1 MKLPDIGSESLS
13 RLIGQAS
20 DIALLVD
27 KKGVVIDVSVGRA
40 VLTALGCQTWLGKP
54 WAQTVTPESQSK
66 VADLLSPNAQKA
78 ASPEVTWRH
87 INHPVQGGEDVAI
100 QYTAMPLDQ
109 GEKLLL
115 GRDLEALASLQRRLV
130 ETQQSMERD
139 YVRLRHIE
147 SRYRVL
153 LDTSREPVLVIDAS
167 NFKIIDSNL
176 SAQALLK
183 DANRRLVGKDV
194 LECFEAGGWEELRAC
209 MRMAL
214 ATGRVEMC
222 RARFLAAA
230 SEATVSLT
238 VFRQEGGPQ
247 ILLRVFSQDPAADGP
262 SGQAAQLL
270 SQEVIEKAPWGML
283 LTDRHGRISAI
294 NDELLHMMGA
304 LSASQVHGQ
313 LLEDWLKRGGVDWGV
328 LSTHLRQQEQVRAFA
343 TELRAFS
350 GLSINV
356 EIDAVRLSDKDAT
369 FALFVRDVERRRT
382 QETPS
387 ASLGL
392 AGSVS
397 ELSHLV
403 GRMPMKDI
411 VGETVDMI
419 ERRCI
424 QAALTLT
431 QNNRA
436 SAAEMLGVSR
446 QSLYVKLRRFGMV
459 TEDEPGE

>member
-1 MKLPDIGSESLS
+1 MKLPDTGSELVS

-27 KKGVVIDVSVGRA
+27 KEGVVIDVSVGRA

-66 VADLLSPNAQKA
+66 VADLLRSNKV

-87 INHPVQGGEDVAI
+87 INHPVQGGEDVAV
-100 QYTAMPLDQ
+100 QYTAMPLEQ

-194 LECFEAGGWEELRAC
+194 LECFEAEGWEELRAC

-247 ILLRVFSQDPAADGP
+247 ILLRVFSHDPAADGA
-262 SGQAAQLL
+262 SGQAATLL

-313 LLEDWLKRGGVDWGV
+313 LLEDWLKRGGVDWG
-328 LSTHLRQQEQVRAFA
+328 S
-343 TELRAFS
+343 
-350 GLSINV
+350 
-356 EIDAVRLSDKDAT
+356 
-369 FALFVRDVERRRT
+369 
-382 QETPS
+382 
-387 ASLGL
+387 
-392 AGSVS
+392 
-397 ELSHLV
+397 
-403 GRMPMKDI
+403 
-411 VGETVDMI
+411 
-419 ERRCI
+419 
-424 QAALTLT
+424 
-431 QNNRA
+431 
-436 SAAEMLGVSR
+436 
-446 QSLYVKLRRFGMV
+446 
-459 TEDEPGE
+459 

>member
-1 MKLPDIGSESLS
+1 MKLPVLGAESLS

-27 KKGVVIDVSVGRA
+27 KKGVVLDVSVGRS
-40 VLTALGCQTWLGKP
+40 VLTALGCQSWLGKP
-54 WAQTVTPESQSK
+54 WSDTVTPESRGK
-66 VADLLSPNAQKA
+66 VADLLSQKA
-78 ASPEVTWRH
+78 PGPEVTWRH
-87 INHPVQGGEDVAI
+87 INHPVKGGEDVAI
-100 QYTAMPLDQ
+100 QYTSMPLDQ
-109 GEKLLL
+109 GDMLLL

-153 LDTSREPVLVIDAS
+153 LDTSREPVLLIDAG
-167 NFKIIDSNL
+167 NFKVIDSNL
-176 SAQALLK
+176 SAQSLLK
-183 DANRRLVGKDV
+183 DSNRRLVGKDV
-194 LECFEAGGWEELRAC
+194 LECFEPSGWEDLRAS

-247 ILLRVFSQDPAADGP
+247 VLLRVFNQDAVVEGESRQTAT
-262 SGQAAQLL
+262 L
-270 SQEVIEKAPWGML
+270 SQEVVQKAPWGVL
-283 LTDRHGRISAI
+283 LTDRHGRIEVV

-304 LSASQVHGQ
+304 LSVAQVQGQ

-369 FALFVRDVERRRT
+369 FALFVRDVERLR
-382 QETPS
+382 QEETPS

-397 ELSHLV
+397 GLSHLV

-459 TEDEPGE
+459 SDDDSGE